1 MLAIDAKATEHILHR
16 HGIGRLKHM
25 DMAYLCTHEDVTSKR
40 LKVRRV
46 RSEEN
51 VADLGTKALSKAV
64 ISKHSITLGR
74 GRFAVHSYRGVRA
87 QVCLLG
93 RLRRFL
99 AAGAAAAGL
108 EGVDLVRSFERDDLS
123 DEPGSDECSSVHS
136 SEPENS
142 SEPDLFFAPCSTCAG
157 TTSGTAR
164 PRCDHSP
171 KEEWDTT
178 WCETCRLLVC
188 AVCFNDRLLKRMLT
202 HARSS
207 GIDAVACDFR
217 GQRSN

>member
-1 MLAIDAKATEHILHR
+1 MDSRGRHIQKIE
-16 HGIGRLKHM
+16 G
-25 DMAYLCTHEDVTSKR
+25 AQSQ
-40 LKVRRV
+40 
-46 RSEEN
+46 EN

-64 ISKHSITLGR
+64 ISKHSIIEDGEPSTVTGA
-74 GRFAVHSYRGVRA
+74 FAPRSACWEGCGVFS
-87 QVCLLG
+87 
-93 RLRRFL
+93 LRVRP
-99 AAGAAAAGL
+99 AAGL